1 MANVINNNNIRNL
14 VRDYINNRN
23 RLPAWLQ
30 GIPIGDWD
38 LSHVTTMNNLFE
50 YYSTFNEPLNNWNV
64 SNVRTMRFMFN
75 DCTSFNQPLN
85 NWNVSNVRY
94 DKHVLFV

>member
-1 MANVINNNNIRNL
+1 MANVINNDNIRNL

-38 LSHVTTMNNLFE
+38 VSHVTTMNNLFE
-50 YYSTFNEPLNNWNV
+50 YFYCV
-64 SNVRTMRFMFN
+64 
-75 DCTSFNQPLN
+75 
-85 NWNVSNVRY
+85 
-94 DKHVLFV
+94 